1 MLKNVFIV
9 FIIPNLIKIGCLLGF
24 FFFAVWDH
32 VGVHIFSGLISSKPT
47 KSLGI
52 KTVYAKS
59 CCMITPY
66 DIFKCLAYDWTAKDE
81 WMVT

>member
-1 MLKNVFIV
+1 MFVGF
-9 FIIPNLIKIGCLLGF
+9 F
-24 FFFAVWDH
+24 FFFAVW
-32 VGVHIFSGLISSKPT
+32 VHIFSGLISSKPT

-59 CCMITPY
+59 CCMIAPY

-81 WMVT
+81 WKVT